1 MFACSI
7 KSDDLAFAR
16 QLAEQHPREVTQ
28 FFDPNLKKININ
40 ALAAVIAT
48 FASNNADIDAYT
60 AENFL
65 PYLKSLLEMEVSQ
78 KDFDYFQ
85 EMYDTLKDKLSIFVY
100 TENTDR
106 EEGTRK
112 LAEEEAKDLY
122 VTFKDSDGNIY
133 ALLRPAPAL
142 EYSISCLTVSKPPR
156 AVPFPYKPLNAY
168 ITHLY
173 SRPYLQLS
181 YL

>member
-7 KSDDLAFAR
+7 KPNDLAFAR
-16 QLAEQHPREVTQ
+16 QLAEQHPREVAQ
-28 FFDPNLKKININ
+28 FFDPNTEKVNIN

-78 KDFDYFQ
+78 EDFENYQ
-85 EMYDTLKDKLSIFVY
+85 EMYDALKDNLSFFVY
-100 TENTDR
+100 TEDTDR

-133 ALLRPAPAL
+133 ALLKTPKLNTDLDTPKDKTIKAIKGYQKL
-142 EYSISCLTVSKPPR
+142 SIFYFLGNT
-156 AVPFPYKPLNAY
+156 L
-168 ITHLY
+168 IE
-173 SRPYLQLS
+173 
-181 YL
+181 

>member
-1 MFACSI
+1 MA
-7 KSDDLAFAR
+7 
-16 QLAEQHPREVTQ
+16 Q
-28 FFDPNLKKININ
+28 FFDPNTEKVDIN

-60 AENFL
+60 AESFL

-78 KDFDYFQ
+78 KDFDNFQ
-85 EMYDTLKDKLSIFVY
+85 EMYDYLKDDLSFFVY

-112 LAEEEAKDLY
+112 LVEEEAKDLY

-133 ALLRPAPAL
+133 ALLKTP
-142 EYSISCLTVSKPPR
+142 K
-156 AVPFPYKPLNAY
+156 LNADLGSPKDKAVKALRKMATEKAEY
-168 ITHLY
+168 
-173 SRPYLQLS
+173 
-181 YL
+181 